1 MATSISALPYLVLA
15 QMPGQNLQPAAPP
28 EFASKFD
35 RMLNLVMYVGI
46 GIAIIG
52 VIVAGATL
60 VISRREGSSEEATS
74 MGLRIGFGS
83 MIIGGAGAIVAALL

>member
-1 MATSISALPYLVLA
+1 
-15 QMPGQNLQPAAPP
+15 
-28 EFASKFD
+28 
-35 RMLNLVMYVGI
+35 MLNLVMYVGI